1 MPPIPPARGGNA
13 TPVPVPP
20 HVTPKRRKPKPRVS
34 LPPPPG
40 RTAAAPPSASPYPQY
55 PFPRIYNPAVV
66 ASRAQS
72 AAQDAINQQL
82 AAGMSTLPTVQ
93 QQSAPYQ
100 QQIASEQGLGQS
112 LLDALKGAQTYRVDL
127 ATGVPQ
133 AFSAEAAAT
142 GGDQS
147 TAARAAAT
155 LASYGTSAA
164 NQIAQQEATAPAAT
178 ASNTRIIQQ
187 RLQDLLSGPQ
197 GHDALARQLS
207 SQIEQN
213 RPALEQSYLN
223 SYTQQAQVPFQ
234 EALQLA
240 TANTNYDLA
249 QQTYGLN
256 ATNAQNTQTYRQ
268 QQIELQRQTN
278 AQNLALRKLGLK
290 LQGQR
295 ATDSYNLAIA
305 RLRQQA
311 TNSQN
316 TQDAAAARQAQ
327 AALTGARTSIISQA
341 NTLYKR
347 TQGTSGS
354 GGTFQVHYFTPSG
367 TGTSATLTPHT
378 ESFTSADAMNQ
389 RYQQL
394 LSQSTQGFVRN
405 ITRLTEPGAGG
416 TQGQSLGY
424 LQNQAVNYGVNLI
437 LQSAP
442 WIPRAA
448 AVRMAQQLVNPIFGA
463 RTGQTTTT
471 PTDHNHPNG

>member
-20 HVTPKRRKPKPRVS
+20 HVTPKRRKPKPRVP

-133 AFSAEAAAT
+133 AFSAEAATT

-249 QQTYGLN
+249 QQMYGLN
-256 ATNAQNTQTYRQ
+256 VQNAADNRTYRQ
-268 QQIELQRQTN
+268 HQIDIAN
-278 AQNLALRKLGLK
+278 ANIRLRELGLQ
-290 LQGQR
+290 LSGQR
-295 ATDSYNLAIA
+295 ATNSFKIALA
-305 RLRQQA
+305 RLNQQA
-311 TNSQN
+311 KN
-316 TQDAAAARQAQ
+316 TASAADARAAQVAQ
-327 AALTGARTSIISQA
+327 AALTRARTSIISQA

-463 RTGQTTTT
+463 RPGQTTTT

>member
-20 HVTPKRRKPKPRVS
+20 HVTPKRRKPKPRVP

-133 AFSAEAAAT
+133 AFSAEAATT

-178 ASNTRIIQQ
+178 RQ
-187 RLQDLLSGPQ
+187 QDLPPAPDR
-197 GHDALARQLS
+197 HRQREHPS
-207 SQIEQN
+207 SRTRTTAFRTAGNELFQD
-213 RPALEQSYLN
+213 RPCPLE
-223 SYTQQAQVPFQ
+223 P
-234 EALQLA
+234 
-240 TANTNYDLA
+240 
-249 QQTYGLN
+249 
-256 ATNAQNTQTYRQ
+256 
-268 QQIELQRQTN
+268 
-278 AQNLALRKLGLK
+278 
-290 LQGQR
+290 
-295 ATDSYNLAIA
+295 
-305 RLRQQA
+305 
-311 TNSQN
+311 
-316 TQDAAAARQAQ
+316 
-327 AALTGARTSIISQA
+327 
-341 NTLYKR
+341 
-347 TQGTSGS
+347 
-354 GGTFQVHYFTPSG
+354 
-367 TGTSATLTPHT
+367 
-378 ESFTSADAMNQ
+378 
-389 RYQQL
+389 
-394 LSQSTQGFVRN
+394 
-405 ITRLTEPGAGG
+405 AGEEHG
-416 TQGQSLGY
+416 
-424 LQNQAVNYGVNLI
+424 
-437 LQSAP
+437 
-442 WIPRAA
+442 
-448 AVRMAQQLVNPIFGA
+448 
-463 RTGQTTTT
+463 
-471 PTDHNHPNG
+471 

>member
-1 MPPIPPARGGNA
+1 
-13 TPVPVPP
+13 
-20 HVTPKRRKPKPRVS
+20 
-34 LPPPPG
+34 
-40 RTAAAPPSASPYPQY
+40 
-55 PFPRIYNPAVV
+55 
-66 ASRAQS
+66 
-72 AAQDAINQQL
+72 
-82 AAGMSTLPTVQ
+82 
-93 QQSAPYQ
+93 
-100 QQIASEQGLGQS
+100 
-112 LLDALKGAQTYRVDL
+112 
-127 ATGVPQ
+127 
-133 AFSAEAAAT
+133 
-142 GGDQS
+142 
-147 TAARAAAT
+147 
-155 LASYGTSAA
+155 
-164 NQIAQQEATAPAAT
+164 
-178 ASNTRIIQQ
+178 
-187 RLQDLLSGPQ
+187 
-197 GHDALARQLS
+197 
-207 SQIEQN
+207 
-213 RPALEQSYLN
+213 
-223 SYTQQAQVPFQ
+223 
-234 EALQLA
+234 
-240 TANTNYDLA
+240 
-249 QQTYGLN
+249 
-256 ATNAQNTQTYRQ
+256 
-268 QQIELQRQTN
+268 LQRQTN

-311 TNSQN
+311 KNSQN

-463 RTGQTTTT
+463 RPGQTTTT

>member
-20 HVTPKRRKPKPRVS
+20 HVTPKRRKPKPRVP

-207 SQIEQN
+207 SPDRAEPSRARAVVLELVHPAGAGPVPGSLAARDGEHEL
-213 RPALEQSYLN
+213 RPRAADVRVERARTRRVHSD
-223 SYTQQAQVPFQ
+223 VP
-234 EALQLA
+234 
-240 TANTNYDLA
+240 
-249 QQTYGLN
+249 
-256 ATNAQNTQTYRQ
+256 
-268 QQIELQRQTN
+268 
-278 AQNLALRKLGLK
+278 
-290 LQGQR
+290 
-295 ATDSYNLAIA
+295 S
-305 RLRQQA
+305 
-311 TNSQN
+311 
-316 TQDAAAARQAQ
+316 AAAR
-327 AALTGARTSIISQA
+327 
-341 NTLYKR
+341 
-347 TQGTSGS
+347 
-354 GGTFQVHYFTPSG
+354 V
-367 TGTSATLTPHT
+367 
-378 ESFTSADAMNQ
+378 
-389 RYQQL
+389 
-394 LSQSTQGFVRN
+394 
-405 ITRLTEPGAGG
+405 
-416 TQGQSLGY
+416 
-424 LQNQAVNYGVNLI
+424 
-437 LQSAP
+437 
-442 WIPRAA
+442 AA
-448 AVRMAQQLVNPIFGA
+448 ADERSEP
-463 RTGQTTTT
+463 RSS
-471 PTDHNHPNG
+471 